1 MAKIVFCEDD
11 PSVQKLIRLALR
23 STPHDIYIAGNGAEG
38 LNLIERELPQVVFT
52 DISMPEL
59 DGIQL
64 TEKLKARAHLNHIPV
79 VIVTAS
85 VQPHQMKELYRYE
98 VADILAKP
106 FSVHDLRA
114 KVDQFAGSHHDH
126 SSKHR

>member
-23 STPHDIYIAGNGAEG
+23 STPHDIYLAGNGAEG

-59 DGIQL
+59 DGLQLIQ
-64 TEKLKARAHLNHIPV
+64 KLKARAHLKHIPV
-79 VIVTAS
+79 VVVTAS
-85 VQPHQMKELYRYE
+85 VQPDQIEEVYRYG

-106 FSVHDLRA
+106 FSV
-114 KVDQFAGSHHDH
+114 
-126 SSKHR
+126 